1 MIIQHPLLHTLVRAI
16 IADADS
22 AYGGPTNETVTSD
35 TFIPNMLTRI
45 DNLLGCSVPAPTK
58 AQVESLKQ
66 SIALP
71 TWGTDSYVIMRQRAI
86 DTSVSIMWGHLHT
99 IESING

>member
-35 TFIPNMLTRI
+35 NFIPNTLTRI
-45 DNLLGCSVPAPTK
+45 DSLLGCKVPPPTDS
-58 AQVESLKQ
+58 QIESLAQ

-71 TWGTDSYVIMRQRAI
+71 TWGQHSYIVMRERAI